1 MRAPT
6 ATEVKE
12 SDVRAMARSALQLDL
27 PLRASA
33 RATPCANTLAP
44 HVSHCWGT
52 CTRGACSKVKGLE
65 CPVCIYNRTASRA
78 ETLAAEFGA
87 QAITSLEGL
96 SNISVIVSTIPPEG
110 ASVLPDA
117 LLANKPIML
126 DASYMPGG
134 APLTKR
140 ATAAGCDVIV
150 GPQMLFEQVC
160 RQRAA
165 LCACALQRRARPKQA
180 TGAALSKRR
189 WVQGCVLTGRRRA
202 RRPPTRTSAG
212 LAGKP
217 SAPSWRA
224 PFASISARRRAS
236 KPFLRMSWR

>member
-1 MRAPT
+1 MWPDVVCVALGTCIALGTQCACPKRQIR
-6 ATEVKE
+6 E
-12 SDVRAMARSALQLDL
+12 SVVRALARSTLQPDL
-27 PLRASA
+27 PLGASA
-33 RATPCANTLAP
+33 RANALCKNPGSAS
-44 HVSHCWGT
+44 SHSLGT

-180 TGAALSKRR
+180 TCAALSNCRR
-189 WVQGCVLTGRRRA
+189 VRSCVLTWLPRA
-202 RRPPTRTSAG
+202 RRPPTRMSAG

-217 SAPSWRA
+217 SAP
-224 PFASISARRRAS
+224 
-236 KPFLRMSWR
+236 